1 MDGRKLT
8 CHNPARFVQPFQQNS
23 DLWQTDRRTQ
33 SYGLFVS
40 VFALVS
46 VLRDFYISS
55 DEKWFKK
62 IVTCP
67 DHILRTL
74 LPPPTAQNYSLR
86 NRPHNRQLPDRI
98 SRITDC
104 NFTVRTLYR
113 NMYWLSGLYFS
124 PALCSILAYN
134 CGLTVRNKRIC
145 YVMLCCRY
153 FACMGHSSTGL
164 SPKTQGHKSRST
176 LKLRLWLELRWAKM
190 VTLSVWSSIK
200 SSLFSRWFSV
210 LLAIV
215 C

>member
-33 SYGLFVS
+33 SYGFFVS

-46 VLRDFYISS
+46 VLRDLYISS

-104 NFTVRTLYR
+104 NFTVRTLYL
-113 NMYWLSGLYFS
+113 NMYWLSGLY
-124 PALCSILAYN
+124 ILALLFVLFLRTTAVWQFVINEYVM
-134 CGLTVRNKRIC
+134 LC
-145 YVMLCCRY
+145 YVMLVDILR
-153 FACMGHSSTGL
+153 AWVIARRGL
-164 SPKTQGHKSRST
+164 A
-176 LKLRLWLELRWAKM
+176 LKLK
-190 VTLSVWSSIK
+190 VTSQGQ
-200 SSLFSRWFSV
+200 R
-210 LLAIV
+210 
-215 C
+215 